1 MDLKAPEGDDDDCL
15 RRNWYDVKLWLYKWL
30 YNVPPP
36 IDDEGNFKVNVP
48 PPQDD
53 QGSSKVNNQEM
64 ILI

>member
-36 IDDEGNFKVNVP
+36 IDEEGNFKV
-48 PPQDD
+48 D
-53 QGSSKVNNQEM
+53 NQEM